1 MKKLIAELKVQ
12 LNLLKEKIEIVESMI
27 DESESEIVIIDKSEF
42 EFLSF
47 STDRGYVFITYK
59 ECQFNVSE
67 SSDTM
72 KSFKDGNLNFMII
85 KKLSKMSSWSYGRYI
100 LTHTLLGP
108 YEAAKYK
115 YYSK

>member
-1 MKKLIAELKVQ
+1 MKKLFAEFKEQ
-12 LNLLKEKIEIVESMI
+12 LNLLKEKIEIIESKI

-42 EFLSF
+42 ELLSF
-47 STDRGYVFITYK
+47 STDRSYVFIKYK

-72 KSFKDGNLNFMII
+72 KLYKEGNLDFIII
-85 KKLSKMSSWSYGRYI
+85 KKMPKTSSWSYGRYI
-100 LTHTLLGP
+100 LTHSLLGP
-108 YEAAKYK
+108 YEAAKYL

>member
-1 MKKLIAELKVQ
+1 MKLILAELKEQ
-12 LNLLKEKIEIVESMI
+12 LSLLKEKIENVESKI
-27 DESESEIVIIDKSEF
+27 DQSESEVVVIDKSDF

-47 STDRGYVFITYK
+47 STDRGYVFIKYK

-72 KSFKDGNLNFMII
+72 KLYKEGNLDFMII
-85 KKLSKMSSWSYGRYI
+85 KKMPKTSSWSYGRYI
-100 LTHTLLGP
+100 LTHSLLGP
-108 YEAAKYK
+108 YEAAKYI

>member
-1 MKKLIAELKVQ
+1 MKKLLDELKEQ
-12 LNLLKEKIEIVESMI
+12 LNLLKEKIEIVESKI
-27 DESESEIVIIDKSEF
+27 DESESEIVVIDKSEF

-47 STDRGYVFITYK
+47 STDRGYVFIKFK
-59 ECQFNVSE
+59 ECLFNVSE

-72 KSFKDGNLNFMII
+72 KSFTEGSLNFMII
-85 KKLSKMSSWSYGRYI
+85 KKLSKTSSWSYGRYI
-100 LTHTLLGP
+100 LTHSLLGP